1 MGRPRLH
8 DEHLRQRLL
17 EAATELMATEG
28 PDFSLRPL
36 VASIGTSTSAVYSL
50 FGSRGELLEAIT
62 LRAARS
68 LVDAQNE
75 AEVDDPVQRII
86 GLARAWRQ
94 WANDN
99 ASMFQVVFGR
109 GESTPA
115 VEDARDSTTE
125 PLRRAV
131 VAAVEQGVLHGDP
144 DTSTRTIFAGVHGF
158 ITLELLG
165 LYPAEEADTVFD
177 ALLSAIWR
185 SWATPEHVGAVAA

>member
-62 LRAARS
+62 LRAAGS

-75 AEVDDPVQRII
+75 GDVADPAQRIL
-86 GLARAWRQ
+86 GLAHAWRQ
-94 WANDN
+94 WATDN

-115 VEDARDSTTE
+115 VEEARDSTTE
-125 PLRRAV
+125 PLLRAV
-131 VAAVEQGVLHGDP
+131 TDAVEQGVLHGDP
-144 DTSTRTIFAGVHGF
+144 ETSMRTIFAGLHGF
-158 ITLELLG
+158 ITLDLLG
-165 LYPAEEADTVFD
+165 HYPDGESDALFD
-177 ALLSAIWR
+177 ALLSATWR

>member
-62 LRAARS
+62 LRAADS

-75 AEVDDPVQRII
+75 AEVADPVQRILGI
-86 GLARAWRQ
+86 AHAWRQ
-94 WANDN
+94 WATDN

-115 VEDARDSTTE
+115 VVEARDSTTE
-125 PLRRAV
+125 PLLHAV
-131 VAAVEQGVLHGDP
+131 TAAVDEGVLHGDP
-144 DTSTRTIFAGVHGF
+144 ETAMRTIFAGVHGF
-158 ITLELLG
+158 IALELLG
-165 LYPAEEADTVFD
+165 LHPADRADALFD
-177 ALLSAIWR
+177 ALLAAIWR
-185 SWATPEHVGAVAA
+185 SWATPEHVDAVAA